1 MAIRKSSNSGIPFG
15 NTASRPASPAVG
27 QPYFNGE
34 VQRLELYTGAQYGW
48 QNIVAETPGVTGYT
62 GTISETS
69 GGTITI
75 TGTNFASGAT
85 TTLIGSDGTEYIA
98 DTTTVNNLTSITAIF
113 NTGIDATKEPYDI
126 RVTNPSNLYGVYYD
140 VLTVNDKPIWQTASG
155 SLGTI
160 TSGLSFSSTVSA
172 TDEENNTITY
182 SSPNLPAWLSINS
195 SSGVISG
202 TAPGVVNA
210 TTYSFTI
217 NASDGINAAQSRSFS
232 VTVNPLTVSGG
243 TLTSDTTYYY
253 RVFTSSGTLTSNGS
267 LSADVLVI
275 AGGGSGGHAI
285 ANTSGDAGGGGAGGV
300 RSASV
305 TINSGTNSIVVGNGG
320 AAIAVN
326 PPSNSTKGNRGENSS
341 ALGITSTGGG
351 GGGAD
356 NGASD
361 YPGQSGGSGGGGS
374 NGAVGGSGNQ
384 GGYNPP
390 EGYSGGNANPNT
402 AGGGGGAGGVG
413 NSGSNTTTGGT
424 AGTGGPGTNS
434 YSSWLSAI
442 SSIMPANWQSAT
454 SSGYIAGGGG
464 GGADAEHP
472 QPAAGGSGGGGAGGA
487 RINAGYGTANGT
499 SGIDYT
505 GSGGGA
511 TGTLDNVGGY
521 SSGAGGKG
529 LVVVRYTKASVGG

>member
-1 MAIRKSSNSGIPFG
+1 MTIRASSIGGIPFG
-15 NTASRPASPAVG
+15 NTSGRPASPGSG

-34 VQRLELYTGAQYGW
+34 LQRLELYTGAQYGW

-62 GTISETS
+62 GTVSETS
-69 GGTITI
+69 GGTITV

-113 NTGIDATKEPYDI
+113 NTGINATKEPYDI

-140 VLTVNDKPIWQTASG
+140 ILTVNDKPIWQTASG
-155 SLGTI
+155 SLGTV
-160 TSGLSFSSTVSA
+160 TSLLSFSNTVSA

-243 TLTSDTTYYY
+243 TLASDSTYYY

-267 LSADVLVI
+267 LPADVLVI
-275 AGGGSGGHAI
+275 AGGGSGGNAFS
-285 ANTSGDAGGGGAGGV
+285 NTSGDAGGGGAGGV

-305 TINSGTNSIVVGNGG
+305 TISAGNNTVVVGNGG
-320 AAIAVN
+320 SSVQN
-326 PPSNSTKGNRGENSS
+326 VTNSTQGNKGQNSS

-356 NGASD
+356 NGASN
-361 YPGQSGGSGGGGS
+361 YAGQSGGSGGGGS
-374 NGAVGGSGNQ
+374 NGYAGGSGNE
-384 GGYNPP
+384 GGYNPA
-390 EGYSGGNANPNT
+390 EGYSGGSANSQT
-402 AGGGGGAGGVG
+402 AAGGGGAGGAG
-413 NSGSNTTTGGT
+413 NSGTSATSGGT
-424 AGTGGPGTNS
+424 AGTGGSGTNS

-442 SSIMPANWQSAT
+442 SSVMPANWQSAT
-454 SSGYIAGGGG
+454 SGGYIAGGGG
-464 GGADAEHP
+464 GGADIEHP
-472 QPAAGGSGGGGAGGA
+472 QPASGGIGGGGAGGA
-487 RINAGYGTANGT
+487 RINAGYGTPSGT

-511 TGTLDNVGGY
+511 TGTLDSATGY